1 MQAEVALIVGLGNPG
16 SNYEPTRH
24 NAGWWLLDKLVQSYA
39 GKFQPEAKF
48 FGEVAKISVA
58 GKACWLLKPT
68 TFMNRSGQAVIA
80 LSSFYKI
87 PPQNILVAHDELD
100 LSPGVARLKQGGG
113 HAGHNGL
120 RSIMSS
126 LGNGDFL
133 RLRLGIGHPGSKDQ
147 VTDYVLHRPAQED
160 QALIDISIAEAAAVL
175 PLLMDGDLQRA
186 MHRLHSAQ

>member
-186 MHRLHSAQ
+186 MHRLHSTQ